1 MKMKILQIL
10 DFILYWAIIVFPF
23 SMGVSNGFMNAF
35 MAFIIVAFL
44 LKQIIKK
51 ECIFS
56 ETSINI
62 PLLALFLITV
72 FSLFYSDF
80 PKDTIKGGIL
90 RLLQYIILL
99 FALIKG
105 VKDKKHIWRII
116 FSIIAGLVLVSID
129 AIWQVNTGK
138 DFVRGYVPMLLIGL
152 VRATASFSD
161 PNTFGVYLSA
171 LAPIIFGL
179 ALYYFK
185 GVKRVLF
192 GFFSLLGLAGIAL
205 TYSRPTLLATYIALL
220 FLTIV
225 KRSKWLVTG
234 LIVLILIAPFLLPK
248 SVKQFAKEVN
258 YNPIRFMCN
267 DDRISIFRNSI
278 QMIKAS
284 PIVGHG
290 ANTFMKNY
298 KQYKENPEYRN
309 AATSD
314 FCYAHQNFL
323 QMAGDI
329 GLLGLGVFIW
339 LLYALFKGCAFIYR
353 KLDDHEFKIILLS
366 LIACLI
372 AFLVNGLTESSLN
385 SARVAGIFWYLI
397 GLSFAFKKFIG
408 VNEKAS

>member
-1 MKMKILQIL
+1 MKILQVL
-10 DFILYWAIIVFPF
+10 DFILYWAIIIFPF
-23 SMGVSNGFMNAF
+23 SMGISNGFMNAF

-44 LKQIIKK
+44 LKKVVKK

-56 ETSINI
+56 DTSINI

-72 FSLFYSDF
+72 FSLSYSAY

-99 FALIKG
+99 FALIKE

-116 FSIIAGLVLVSID
+116 FSIIAGLVFVSLD

-138 DFVRGYVPMLLIGL
+138 DFVRGYAATILIGL

-161 PNTFGVYLSA
+161 PNILGVYLSA
-171 LAPIIFGL
+171 LVPLILGL
-179 ALYYFK
+179 VLYYFK
-185 GVKRVLF
+185 GSKKVLF
-192 GFFSLLGLAGIAL
+192 GSISLLVLAGIAL
-205 TYSRPTLLATYIALL
+205 TYSRPTLLGTYLALL

-225 KRSKWLVTG
+225 RRSKWLITF
-234 LIVLILIAPFLLPK
+234 LIVFILIAPFVLPK

-258 YNPIRFMCN
+258 YNPVRFMCN
-267 DDRISIFRNSI
+267 DDRIAIFRNSA

-298 KQYKENPEYRN
+298 KKYKENPEHLN
-309 AATSD
+309 IVTAD
-314 FCYAHQNFL
+314 FCYAHENFL
-323 QMAGDI
+323 QIAGEI
-329 GLLGLGVFIW
+329 GLVGLGIFIW
-339 LLYALFKGCAFIYR
+339 LLYELFKGCAFIY
-353 KLDDHEFKIILLS
+353 KQLKDYQLKVILLS

-385 SARVAGIFWYLI
+385 SSRVAGIFWYLI
-397 GLSFAFKKFIG
+397 GFSFAFKKFIG
-408 VNEKAS
+408 INEKAS

>member
-1 MKMKILQIL
+1 MKILKVL
-10 DFILYWAIIVFPF
+10 DFILYWAIIIFPF
-23 SMGVSNGFMNAF
+23 SMGISNGFMNAF
-35 MAFIIVAFL
+35 LGIIIVTFL
-44 LKQIIKK
+44 LKKVIKK

-56 ETSINI
+56 ETNINI

-72 FSLFYSDF
+72 FSLFYSAF

-90 RLLQYIILL
+90 RFLQYIILL
-99 FALIKG
+99 FALINE

-116 FSIIAGLVLVSID
+116 FAIIAGLVFVSID
-129 AIWQVNTGK
+129 AIWQVSTGK
-138 DFVRGYVPMLLIGL
+138 DFVRGYEPSILIGL

-161 PNTFGVYLSA
+161 PNTLGVYLSA
-171 LAPIIFGL
+171 LAPLFFGL
-179 ALYYFK
+179 ALYCFK
-185 GVKRVLF
+185 GYRRVLA
-192 GFFSLLGLAGIAL
+192 GVFSLLVLIGIAVP
-205 TYSRPTLLATYIALL
+205 YSRPTLLATYVALL

-225 KRSKWLVTG
+225 KKSKWLTAG
-234 LIVLILIAPFLLPK
+234 LIVFILIAPFLLPK

-284 PIVGHG
+284 PIIGHG

-298 KQYKENPEYRN
+298 KKYKENPEYRN
-309 AATSD
+309 ATTSD

-323 QMAGDI
+323 QIAGDI
-329 GLLGLGVFIW
+329 GLLGLGIFMW
-339 LLYALFKGCAFIYR
+339 LLYELFKGCVCIFR
-353 KLDDHEFKIILLS
+353 KLKDDELKIILLS

-385 SARVAGIFWYLI
+385 SSRVAGIFWYLI
-397 GLSFAFKKFIG
+397 GFSFAFKKCIF
-408 VNEKAS
+408 

>member
-1 MKMKILQIL
+1 MKVLKVLES
-10 DFILYWAIIVFPF
+10 ILYWAIIIFPF
-23 SMGVSNGFMNAF
+23 SMGISNGFMNTF
-35 MAFIIVAFL
+35 QGFIIVAFL

-56 ETSINI
+56 QTSINI
-62 PLLALFLITV
+62 PLLALFLITF

-90 RLLQYIILL
+90 RLLQYIIIL
-99 FALIKG
+99 FALIKE

-116 FSIIAGLVLVSID
+116 FAIIAGLVFVSVD
-129 AIWQVNTGK
+129 AIWQVSTGK
-138 DFVRGYVPMLLIGL
+138 DFVRGYEPSVLIGL

-161 PNTFGVYLSA
+161 PNTLGVYLSA
-171 LAPIIFGL
+171 LAPLFFGL

-185 GVKRVLF
+185 GYKRVLV
-192 GFFSLLGLAGIAL
+192 GVFSLLVLIGIAVP
-205 TYSRPTLLATYIALL
+205 YSRPTLLATYVALL

-225 KRSKWLVTG
+225 KKSKWLTTG
-234 LIVLILIAPFLLPK
+234 LIVFILIAPFLLPK

-258 YNPIRFMCN
+258 YNPVRFMCN
-267 DDRISIFRNSI
+267 DDRIAIFRNSV

-284 PIVGHG
+284 PVLGHG

-298 KQYKENPEYRN
+298 KKYKESPEHLGIV
-309 AATSD
+309 TSD

-323 QMAGDI
+323 QVAGDI
-329 GLLGLGVFIW
+329 GLLGLGIFIW
-339 LLYALFKGCAFIYR
+339 LFFELFKGCAAIYK
-353 KLDDHEFKIILLS
+353 KLDDQEFKIILLS

-397 GLSFAFKKFIG
+397 GFSFAFKKFIG
-408 VNEKAS
+408 VNDK

>member
-1 MKMKILQIL
+1 MRMLRVL
-10 DFILYWAIIVFPF
+10 DFIIYWSIIIFPF
-23 SMGVSNGFMNAF
+23 SMSISNGFMNTF
-35 MAFIIVAFL
+35 LGFIIVAFL
-44 LKQIIKK
+44 LKKIIKK

-72 FSLFYSDF
+72 FSLFYSAY

-99 FALIKG
+99 FALIKE
-105 VKDKKHIWRII
+105 VKDKRHIWRII
-116 FSIIAGLVLVSID
+116 FSIIAGLVFVSID

-138 DFVRGYVPMLLIGL
+138 DFVRGYVPMVLIGL

-161 PNTFGVYLSA
+161 PNILGVYLSA
-171 LAPIIFGL
+171 LIPIIFGL

-185 GVKRVLF
+185 GWKSVLF
-192 GFFSLLGLAGIAL
+192 GFFSLLGLVGVAL
-205 TYSRPTLLATYIALL
+205 TYSRPTLLATYVALL

-225 KRSKWLVTG
+225 KKSKWLITG
-234 LIVLILIAPFLLPK
+234 LIVFILIAPFLLPK

-258 YNPIRFMCN
+258 YNPVRFMCN
-267 DDRISIFRNSI
+267 DDRIAIFRNSV

-284 PIVGHG
+284 PVVGHG

-298 KQYKENPEYRN
+298 KKYKENPEHLN
-309 AATSD
+309 IVTAD
-314 FCYAHQNFL
+314 FCYAHENFL
-323 QMAGDI
+323 QIAGDI
-329 GLLGLGVFIW
+329 GLVGLGIFIW
-339 LLYALFKGCAFIYR
+339 LLYELFKGCAYIYKR
-353 KLDDHEFKIILLS
+353 FKDYELKIIILS

-385 SARVAGIFWYLI
+385 SSRVAGVFWYLI
-397 GLSFAFKKFIG
+397 GLGLAVGKISENNSK
-408 VNEKAS
+408 S